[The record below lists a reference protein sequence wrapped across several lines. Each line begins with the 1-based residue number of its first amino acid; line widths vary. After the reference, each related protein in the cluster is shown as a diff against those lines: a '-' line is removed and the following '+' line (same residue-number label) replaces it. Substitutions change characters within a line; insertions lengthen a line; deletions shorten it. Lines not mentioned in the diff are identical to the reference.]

1 MSEIEPISA
10 KTMEL
15 AGQIVEIARSEN
27 VRRGDRL
34 YEHRLANRL
43 GVSRGPVRAALR
55 SLAQSGLAEAV
66 PNKGFVLAQDLD
78 SEIAL
83 RALRAGDTSEAAYLA
98 IANDRL
104 TGALPDTVSE
114 AELMRRYDLKRAEL
128 LRLLD
133 RIASEGWV
141 ERLRGYGWK
150 FTQTLNSPL
159 AYAQTGRL
167 RMMIE
172 PGGILEPTFQWNA
185 ELMGPVR
192 EHQKRVQAD
201 GMRVFT
207 LSEMFR
213 FGCEV
218 HEAIAECSGNAFLLG
233 RFDASIVFAA
243 SSPTSS
249 SLTSRWSNSTRASI
263 CSCSTCWKKAT
274 ALRPP
279 RSCAPTSFGAEA
291 AIRSPELQLARRP
304 QARPPIANG
313 EMASGEWRGEV
324 SIRYSPLATRYSPVP
339 RLSPFK
345 ASRRAKT
352 RVTSA
357 RLSVPQAQS
366 GTRAKARLWPSGVRL

>member
-1 MSEIEPISA
+1 MTDVGPVSA

-15 AGQIVEIARSEN
+15 VGQIVEIARSEN
-27 VRRGDRL
+27 IRRGDRL

-55 SLAQSGLAEAV
+55 SLAQSGLTEVV
-66 PNKGFVLAQDLD
+66 PHKGFVLAQDLD

-83 RALRAGDTSEAAYLA
+83 QALSAGDTSEAAYLA

-218 HEAIAECSGNAFLLG
+218 HEAIAECSGNAFLVETL
-233 RFDASIVFAA
+233 RRINRVRRLFAYKFI
-243 SSPTSS
+243 PD
-249 SLTSRWSNSTRASI
+249 LQMVEQHTREHLQLLDLLE
-263 CSCSTCWKKAT
+263 KGE
-274 ALRPP
+274 R
-279 RSCAPTSFGAEA
+279 AEA
-291 AIRSPELQLARRP
+291 AALMRAHLHW
-304 QARPPIANG
+304 
-313 EMASGEWRGEV
+313 SGGGDQ
-324 SIRYSPLATRYSPVP
+324 I
-339 RLSPFK
+339 
-345 ASRRAKT
+345 
-352 RVTSA
+352 
-357 RLSVPQAQS
+357 
-366 GTRAKARLWPSGVRL
+366 G

>member
-1 MSEIEPISA
+1 MSQREADMSEIEPISA

-27 VRRGDRL
+27 IGRGDRL

-55 SLAQSGLAEAV
+55 SLAQSGLAEAI

-218 HEAIAECSGNAFLLG
+218 HEAIAECSGNAFLVETL
-233 RFDASIVFAA
+233 RRINRVRRLFAYKFI
-243 SSPTSS
+243 PD
-249 SLTSRWSNSTRASI
+249 LQMVEQHTREHLQLLDLLEKGDR
-263 CSCSTCWKKAT
+263 T
-274 ALRPP
+274 
-279 RSCAPTSFGAEA
+279 EA
-291 AIRSPELQLARRP
+291 AALMRTHLHWSGGGDQ
-304 QARPPIANG
+304 IA
-313 EMASGEWRGEV
+313 
-324 SIRYSPLATRYSPVP
+324 
-339 RLSPFK
+339 
-345 ASRRAKT
+345 
-352 RVTSA
+352 
-357 RLSVPQAQS
+357 
-366 GTRAKARLWPSGVRL
+366 

>member
-1 MSEIEPISA
+1 MTEVGPIAA

-15 AGQIVEIARSEN
+15 VGQIVEIARSEN

-34 YEHRLANRL
+34 YEHRLATRL
-43 GVSRGPVRAALR
+43 GVSRGPIRAALR

-66 PNKGFVLAQDLD
+66 PHKGFVLAQDLD

-83 RALRAGDTSEAAYLA
+83 KALGAGDASEAAYLA

-104 TGALPDTVSE
+104 TGTLPDTVSE
-114 AELMRRYDLKRAEL
+114 AELMRRYGLKRAEL

-150 FTQTLNSPL
+150 FTQTLNSPM

-192 EHQKRVQAD
+192 EHQQRVLVD
-201 GMRVFT
+201 GMRIFT

-213 FGCEV
+213 FGCEI
-218 HEAIAECSGNAFLLG
+218 HEAIAECSGNVFLLE
-233 RFDASIVFAA
+233 
-243 SSPTSS
+243 
-249 SLTSRWSNSTRASI
+249 
-263 CSCSTCWKKAT
+263 
-274 ALRPP
+274 ALRRLNRIRRLFVYKLIPDNQMVEKHV
-279 RSCAPTSFGAEA
+279 REHLQLLDLLERDERAEA
-291 AIRSPELQLARRP
+291 AALMRAHLHW
-304 QARPPIANG
+304 
-313 EMASGEWRGEV
+313 SGGGDQ
-324 SIRYSPLATRYSPVP
+324 IT
-339 RLSPFK
+339 
-345 ASRRAKT
+345 
-352 RVTSA
+352 
-357 RLSVPQAQS
+357 
-366 GTRAKARLWPSGVRL
+366 